1 MPLQRVAL
9 ATVAAV
15 AVALTACAPAG
26 LTTVAGDATPGSG
39 SSPVASSTA
48 SPSMPATT
56 RSTTPPSAPPTLPLP
71 TSASPHSPAG
81 PTQPATAT
89 PGTPTADAPS
99 AKVTDPPA
107 DLTLLRPGTNHS
119 WAADKAG
126 YVYPA
131 STVNAW
137 LTGRKRRPDKKIVFL
152 TFDDGPNPQ
161 TSHVILDALQKGG
174 VHATFFVVGSQ
185 IGSAPDV
192 LSRQIAEGH
201 SVSPHSWSHDYS
213 LLYPGRR
220 GSTETIT
227 QECDRTVAR
236 IREVL
241 GEDYAP
247 QSWRYP
253 GGHMSWTGLKGADR
267 ALAQRGIAWIDWNS
281 DTRDSAPT
289 SERPKTVKQ
298 TVKNATIQVRE
309 GYHVIVVLGH
319 DTHEKKLTSE
329 SVGAMITAFKHAG
342 YSFGTIS

>member
-1 MPLQRVAL
+1 MPLQRAAL

-15 AVALTACAPAG
+15 AVSLTACAPAG
-26 LTTVAGDATPGSG
+26 LTTVAGDAAPGPG

-48 SPSMPATT
+48 SSSMPATAQ
-56 RSTTPPSAPPTLPLP
+56 TTPPTSAPPTTALP
-71 TSASPHSPAG
+71 TSASPPSPAG
-81 PTQPATAT
+81 PTQPTAA
-89 PGTPTADAPS
+89 PSTPTADAPS
-99 AKVTDPPA
+99 AEVTDPPA
-107 DLTLLRPGTNHS
+107 DLTLLGPGTNHN
-119 WAADKAG
+119 WVADTAG

-161 TSHVILDALQKGG
+161 TSHVILDALKKAG

-241 GEDYAP
+241 GDDYAP

-253 GGHMSWTGLKGADR
+253 GGHMSWTGLEGADR
-267 ALAQRGIAWIDWNS
+267 ALAQRSITWLDWNS

-329 SVGAMITAFKHAG
+329 SVGAMIRAFKHAG